1 MSELEDRVSKFIDIL
16 KSGAQPGTAQLSIPS
31 NRDRLVSEVLQLFI
45 NAVSEQSGELCEEY
59 QATNE

>member
-16 KSGAQPGTAQLSIPS
+16 KSGAPGAAQLSIPS